1 MQIHYRTKK
10 LERQCTVAQK
20 ARKDFGLDIAEK
32 LQQRIQEL
40 SAAESIE
47 QLIANHIGRCHAL
60 HGDREGQY
68 AMDLRHPHRL
78 IFIRYIEN
86 IRAVEIIEIGN
97 AYH

>member
-1 MQIHYRTKK
+1 MQIHYKTKK
-10 LERQCTVAQK
+10 LERQCTKKHQAT
-20 ARKDFGLDIAEK
+20 KDFGLDIAEK
-32 LQQRIQEL
+32 LQQRIQEI
-40 SAAESIE
+40 SSAESIE
-47 QLIANHIGRCHAL
+47 QLIRYHIGRCHAL